1 MIIKNSSAQLVS
13 KPTAGGETICGQVS
27 DSPRKRAAHS
37 MAIAGSMVAKSVP
50 HFFSASAMAAAQEV
64 MASQSRKSP
73 TGALMAL
80 RISFSARL
88 SFFMFIRP

>member
-1 MIIKNSSAQLVS
+1 
-13 KPTAGGETICGQVS
+13 
-27 DSPRKRAAHS
+27 
-37 MAIAGSMVAKSVP
+37 
-50 HFFSASAMAAAQEV
+50 MAAAQEV

-88 SFFMFIRP
+88 SFFMSSTPWKKTANHIALKQVNVMDGRRRHKVEVLGIVVGLPSRHVNPPMDTLQADQGPPGAR